1 MSTSR
6 YSKSDIESPSNTDDY
21 PEHHMKLRFPSHVA
35 PNTRRTGLF
44 FKAGFWALLLV
55 DVLALGGSSDF
66 VEAVTFSALTII
78 NVAVMLH
85 ITK

>member
-6 YSKSDIESPSNTDDY
+6 YSKPDTGY
-21 PEHHMKLRFPSHVA
+21 PRTLRFPPHVA
-35 PNTRRTGLF
+35 PNTRKTGLF

-55 DVLALGGSSDF
+55 DVLALGGSNDF
-66 VEAVTFSALTII
+66 AEAVTFSILTLI

>member
-6 YSKSDIESPSNTDDY
+6 YSKPDMHY
-21 PEHHMKLRFPSHVA
+21 PRKLRFPVNVA

-44 FKAGFWALLLV
+44 FKTAFWALLIV
-55 DVLALGGSSDF
+55 DILALAGAHDC
-66 VEAVTFSALTII
+66 VEAITFSLLTLI

>member
-6 YSKSDIESPSNTDDY
+6 YSKPDMHY
-21 PEHHMKLRFPSHVA
+21 PRKLRFPTSV
-35 PNTRRTGLF
+35 TTTERKTGLF
-44 FKAGFWALLLV
+44 FKTAFWALLIV
-55 DVLALGGSSDF
+55 DILALAGAHDC
-66 VEAVTFSALTII
+66 VEAITFSLLTLI

>member
-6 YSKSDIESPSNTDDY
+6 YSKPDIISPSRTDDY
-21 PEHHMKLRFPSHVA
+21 LEPHMKLHFPPHVA
-35 PNTRRTGLF
+35 PNTRKTRLF
-44 FKAGFWALLLV
+44 FKAGFWGLLLV
-55 DVLALGGSSDF
+55 DVLALGGSKNF
-66 VEAVTFSALTII
+66 VEAVTFSVLTLI

>member
-6 YSKSDIESPSNTDDY
+6 YSKPDTGY
-21 PEHHMKLRFPSHVA
+21 PRPLRFPNNVA
-35 PNTRRTGLF
+35 PNIRRTGLI
-44 FKAGFWALLLV
+44 FKSAFWALLIV
-55 DVLALGGSSDF
+55 DILAVTGAHDC
-66 VEAVTFSALTII
+66 VEAVTFSLLTLI

>member
-6 YSKSDIESPSNTDDY
+6 YSKPDTSPSRTDDY
-21 PEHHMKLRFPSHVA
+21 PERHMKLQFPPHATLS
-35 PNTRRTGLF
+35 RYKGLL